1 MFKWAEKLP
10 DDAKPSSPPPDPR
23 LKMMRWFG
31 FDHLP
36 ERLRPISSPFA
47 VLAQMLLETIPAGA
61 EATEAMRKLLEA
73 KDCAVRAFL
82 EGHPTA
88 LKEPPPKESTNGSD

>member
-1 MFKWAEKLP
+1 MLKWFA
-10 DDAKPSSPPPDPR
+10 
-23 LKMMRWFG
+23 

-47 VLAQMLLETIPAGA
+47 VLAEFMLQNIPAGA

-73 KDCAVRAFL
+73 KDCAVRAFIDS
-82 EGHPTA
+82 EPTA
-88 LKEPPPKESTNGSD
+88 LKEPCPSSK